1 MPNAT
6 VRANARP
13 MPKPKPGSVAS
24 IRRQTA
30 ELETATALLKGAQV
44 VERGTA
50 KQDAELDAKHNLFGR
65 AYARWLRARA
75 VMDDPD
81 ADCSEQAWAARFKA
95 LDDAER
101 TLLVTPPLSDEMLWQ
116 KWEVLESFVS
126 CDAIAGQATDNRA
139 IMALGCIKADL
150 LRLGIGRPA

>member
-1 MPNAT
+1 MMDANLGTAA
-6 VRANARP
+6 RARLGNSRSLNFA
-13 MPKPKPGSVAS
+13 
-24 IRRQTA
+24 Q
-30 ELETATALLKGAQV
+30 GAQV

-75 VMDDPD
+75 VI
-81 ADCSEQAWAARFKA
+81 AWAARFKA

-150 LRLGIGRPA
+150 MRLGCRPFSSSYRTLW